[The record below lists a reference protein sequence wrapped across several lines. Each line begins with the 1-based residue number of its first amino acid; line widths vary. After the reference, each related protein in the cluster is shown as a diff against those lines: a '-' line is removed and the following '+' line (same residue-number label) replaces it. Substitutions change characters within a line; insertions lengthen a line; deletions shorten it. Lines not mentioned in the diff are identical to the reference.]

1 MEWYKATL
9 TVATKKKG
17 MSDFTALIEQHLHTS
32 GIQEGMCF
40 LYIQHTSASLV
51 ISESYDRS
59 AQQDMEAY
67 MEHAVPEGE
76 AWYRH
81 TLEGLD
87 DSPSHIRAMLT
98 NTSLSIPIEN
108 GRLALGTW
116 QGVYLFEHRQ
126 RGNTRHVLMRCMG
139 VPE

>member
-17 MSDFTALIEQHLHTS
+17 MSDFTALIEQYLHTS

-67 MEHAVPEGE
+67 MDHAVPEDE

-81 TLEGLD
+81 TLEGRD

-98 NTSLSIPIEN
+98 NTSLSIPIED

-126 RGNTRHVLMRCMG
+126 MGHTRHVLMRCMG
-139 VPE
+139 LPE